1 MAKKETSNKDSTIL
15 PVITIG
21 VILFGILTLFLMQ
34 KYSTNNKYI
43 CKYLGRL
50 WEKKVTDTVHRCDTW
65 EELYSDDK

>member
-1 MAKKETSNKDSTIL
+1 MANKDNSNIDSRML

-50 WEKKVTDTVHRCDTW
+50 WEKKETDTVHRCYTW